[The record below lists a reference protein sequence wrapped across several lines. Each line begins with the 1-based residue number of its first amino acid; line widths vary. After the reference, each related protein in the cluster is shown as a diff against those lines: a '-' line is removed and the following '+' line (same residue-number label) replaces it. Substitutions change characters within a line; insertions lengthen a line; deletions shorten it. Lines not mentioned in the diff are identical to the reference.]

1 MSGTTGPDDLSKPDD
16 ESVDVA
22 HPEDVDPEDGTD
34 ENDRP
39 IDNPSG

>member
-1 MSGTTGPDDLSKPDD
+1 MSGTPGPDDHSTPTD
-16 ESVDVA
+16 EAADVA

>member
-1 MSGTTGPDDLSKPDD
+1 MSTNTHPSDKPDD
-16 ESVDVA
+16 DVA
-22 HPEDVDPEDGTD
+22 SPAEVDPQDGTD